1 MSEIKG
7 QLLGIILT
15 LMVFAGVSVTV
26 ASVYAKTAAKV
37 NDYAKNIEE
46 GAADEAAFDLT
57 PFQNQAYIPGNVE
70 FPGLSY

>member
-15 LMVFAGVSVTV
+15 LMVFGGVSVTV
-26 ASVYAKTAAKV
+26 AHVYAASAAKV
-37 NDYAKNIEE
+37 TDYSDSLEE
-46 GAADEAAFDLT
+46 PAADEIGY
-57 PFQNQAYIPGNVE
+57 NIPTSGGTSGL